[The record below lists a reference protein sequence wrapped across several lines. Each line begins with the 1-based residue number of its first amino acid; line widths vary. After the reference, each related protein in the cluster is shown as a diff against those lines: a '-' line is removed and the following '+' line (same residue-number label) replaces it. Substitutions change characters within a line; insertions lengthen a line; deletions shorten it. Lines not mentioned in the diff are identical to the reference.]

1 MSKVWYCS
9 TALLLGATLGVPI
22 NALAADAASVEK
34 GKQVFQTWCEACHG
48 SGGDRPGTLGL
59 EAKYGGKIPAR
70 LEDRKDLTP
79 DFIRLYVRNGFA
91 MMAPFRKTEISDAD
105 LAALSAYLTRT
116 RK

>member
-1 MSKVWYCS
+1 MNKVGYCS
-9 TALLLGATLGVPI
+9 AALLLGVALGMPMR
-22 NALAADAASVEK
+22 ALAADAASVEK

-59 EAKYGGKIPAR
+59 EVKYGGKIPAR

-79 DFIRLYVRNGFA
+79 DFIKLYVRNGFA

-105 LAALSAYLTRT
+105 LAALTAYLTRT